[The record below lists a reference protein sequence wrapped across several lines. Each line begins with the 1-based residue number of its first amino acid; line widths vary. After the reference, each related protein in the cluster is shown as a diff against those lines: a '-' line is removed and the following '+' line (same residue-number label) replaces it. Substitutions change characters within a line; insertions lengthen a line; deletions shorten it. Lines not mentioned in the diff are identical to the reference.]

1 MLSGAPPNQGLSQSV
16 FLLSYLTSSHLPKGT
31 LASNSSTSNLQ
42 RFAKDQEIN
51 KGVKT
56 AILPTCEHFQT
67 FLTHLPTI
75 HLLFVLISNNIYQIY
90 ILDVQFSSF
99 YRF

>member
-1 MLSGAPPNQGLSQSV
+1 M
-16 FLLSYLTSSHLPKGT
+16 
-31 LASNSSTSNLQ
+31 
-42 RFAKDQEIN
+42 IN

-90 ILDVQFSSF
+90 ILDVQFSLF